1 MTTNDKLTLV
11 LLNDNNY
18 QVWVRQATFGLI
30 NRDKFEHVTGDKKR
44 LIPAGATATDAK
56 KASIKK
62 WDKDDTLVI
71 GWLLASMETQISDLM
86 TYQNTSQEIWDK
98 TAARFARK
106 KNFARVYQIQQE
118 IQQLQHAGKTTSQ
131 LFNEIQQKRDEIKV
145 YRSTTGDLDELK
157 RREEQDEI
165 FIFLAKLDDSYE
177 AVRSQ
182 ILLSTDLPP
191 LDEVAALIEGEETR
205 REVMGHHASANPEG
219 QAFGAFTKT
228 FAKQYNL
235 YNPRS
240 TTIKKCDHCKKEGHN
255 KDECWFLYPELRP
268 QSQRRRRDANEGEV
282 KWKRG
287 FVTEARGANGEER

>member
-1 MTTNDKLTLV
+1 MTTNDKLTSV
-11 LLNDNNY
+11 LLNSNNY

-30 NRDKFEHVTGDKKR
+30 SRDKLEHVTGDKKR
-44 LIPAGATATDAK
+44 LILAGATATDAE

-86 TYQNTSQEIWDK
+86 TYQNTSQQIWDK
-98 TAARFARK
+98 AAARFARK

-145 YRSTTGDLDELK
+145 YRPATGDLDELK

-191 LDEVAALIEGEETR
+191 LDEVATMIEGEETR
-205 REVMGHHASANPEG
+205 
-219 QAFGAFTKT
+219 
-228 FAKQYNL
+228 
-235 YNPRS
+235 
-240 TTIKKCDHCKKEGHN
+240 
-255 KDECWFLYPELRP
+255 
-268 QSQRRRRDANEGEV
+268 
-282 KWKRG
+282 
-287 FVTEARGANGEER
+287 

>member
-1 MTTNDKLTLV
+1 L
-11 LLNDNNY
+11 
-18 QVWVRQATFGLI
+18 
-30 NRDKFEHVTGDKKR
+30 KKELCSR
-44 LIPAGATATDAK
+44 
-56 KASIKK
+56 
-62 WDKDDTLVI
+62 
-71 GWLLASMETQISDLM
+71 
-86 TYQNTSQEIWDK
+86 Y
-98 TAARFARK
+98 R
-106 KNFARVYQIQQE
+106 IQQE

-145 YRSTTGDLDELK
+145 YRPTTGDLDELK

-191 LDEVAALIEGEETR
+191 LDEVATLIEGEETR

-228 FAKQYNL
+228 FAKQHNRH
-235 YNPRS
+235 NPRS
-240 TTIKKCDHCKKEGHN
+240 NTSKKYDHCKKEEHN
-255 KDECWFLYPELRP
+255 KDECWLLHPELRP
-268 QSQRRRRDANEGEV
+268 QGLQRRRDANEGEV

-287 FVTEARGANGEER
+287 FVAEARGASGEERSGTVAEISIPTVTPDQMQQLMYQFTALLNQKPKETKITMV